1 MKNVYLIKL
10 FFLDPAV
17 KPRDDTDKA

>member
-1 MKNVYLIKL
+1 MLIKL

-17 KPRDDTDKA
+17 KPRDDPDKE